1 MKKFLLLLSLSVLVL
16 TGSAQS
22 VAHYFTQMPAELIPG
37 ITIDTRKDLIDF
49 YKNGKLSVM
58 PAAFGGKVQ
67 LKTLD
72 EDCLLLQTS
81 ERSEVQFKILRPND
95 TLRILAVVRTVAGP
109 LKDSRVKFYDTSWKP
124 SKGWNMPA
132 FTVNDFLD
140 ATKAKELGLTDR
152 INEIGPRLFVAIAFK
167 TVENAFVAT
176 SSLKEDLEK
185 SKWETLGVLIRDSV
199 VYRWSN
205 NRFLPESR

>member
-1 MKKFLLLLSLSVLVL
+1 MKQFLLILSLLVL
-16 TGSAQS
+16 ALTGAAQP

-49 YKNGKLSVM
+49 CKNGKLSVM

-67 LKTLD
+67 LKTLE
-72 EDCLLLQTS
+72 EDYLLLQTS
-81 ERSEVQFKILRPND
+81 ERSEVQIKILRPND
-95 TLRILAVVRTVAGP
+95 SLRVLAVVRTVSGP

-124 SKGWNMPA
+124 LNDWSMPA
-132 FTVNDFLD
+132 FTVKDFVD
-140 ATKAKELGLTDR
+140 ADKAKELGLTDR
-152 INEIGPRLFVAIAFK
+152 ANEIGPRLFVAITFK
-167 TVENAFVAT
+167 PVENEFVAV

-185 SKWETLGVLIRDSV
+185 AQKETLGVLVRDSV
-199 VYRWSN
+199 VYRLNN